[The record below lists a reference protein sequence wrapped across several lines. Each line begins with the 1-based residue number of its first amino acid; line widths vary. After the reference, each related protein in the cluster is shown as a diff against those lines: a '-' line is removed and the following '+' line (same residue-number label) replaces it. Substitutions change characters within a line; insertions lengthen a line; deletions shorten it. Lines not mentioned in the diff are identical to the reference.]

1 MAAVEGPLTRI
12 LGVISHVLLLAATFV
27 LVVLA
32 AGLVGYAGWTVARPF
47 WQGADP
53 THAAV
58 EAISLIIIAFAVTA
72 LAKYIAEEEIE
83 HKREL
88 ASARD
93 ARRSLTKFITIIII
107 AFSLEALVMVF
118 EASRGDSAAAVYPIA
133 LFGVAVLALVGLG
146 AFQWLSNEVEQAS
159 PNEAAQEKQRRK
171 T

>member
-1 MAAVEGPLTRI
+1 MAVVEGWMTRFV
-12 LGVISHVLLLAATFV
+12 GAISHVLLLTATFV
-27 LVVLA
+27 LVALA
-32 AGLVGYAGWTVARPF
+32 AILVGYACWTVVRAFREA
-47 WQGADP
+47 ADP

-72 LAKYIAEEEIE
+72 LSKYIVEEEIE

-93 ARRSLTKFITIIII
+93 ARRSLTKFITIIIV

-118 EASRGDSAAAVYPIA
+118 DASRGDLAATVYPIA
-133 LFGVAVLALVGLG
+133 LFCVAVLALVGLG
-146 AFQWLSNEVEQAS
+146 VYQWLSNEVEPAL
-159 PNEAAQEKQRRK
+159 PNEAAQEKQRKK